1 MKSIKFLI
9 LTCFTI
15 STLSSCA
22 AWKAKKCDCP
32 KFSEQTPLEQGF
44 ELENNINPFD
54 NTKTAQ
60 EYIAKE
66 CKPES

>member
-9 LTCFTI
+9 LSCFII

-32 KFSEQTPLEQGF
+32 KFSEQTPLQQNF
-44 ELENNINPFD
+44 ELENTIDSFD
-54 NTKTAQ
+54 ETQTTQA
-60 EYIAKE
+60 YIAKE
-66 CKPES
+66 CEPEG